1 MVAAAAAVAAVAAV
15 AVLAATTTGAN
26 GGVRLDKRGS
36 KDGTVVDI
44 VGWAILIF
52 PYTVT
57 VTVTATATATATST
71 VLVPGTVGYARSL
84 RESK

>member
-1 MVAAAAAVAAVAAV
+1 MVAAAAAVAAV

-57 VTVTATATATATST
+57 VTVTVTVTST